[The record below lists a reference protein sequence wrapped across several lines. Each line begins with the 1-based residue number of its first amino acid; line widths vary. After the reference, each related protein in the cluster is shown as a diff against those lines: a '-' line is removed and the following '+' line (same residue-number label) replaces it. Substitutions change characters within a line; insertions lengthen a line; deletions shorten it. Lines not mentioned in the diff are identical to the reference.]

1 MAQLTLQQAA
11 NELELEGFDVW
22 FTPGKTGFRTNASM
36 GLTVAI
42 LAGSGRVVKHN
53 TSFSKSA
60 TGEFVTLVK

>member
-22 FTPGKTGFRTNASM
+22 FTPGKRSFRTNASM
-36 GLTVAI
+36 GLTAFI
-42 LAGSGRVVKHN
+42 LTGSGRVVNHN
-53 TSFSKSA
+53 MVWSKSA